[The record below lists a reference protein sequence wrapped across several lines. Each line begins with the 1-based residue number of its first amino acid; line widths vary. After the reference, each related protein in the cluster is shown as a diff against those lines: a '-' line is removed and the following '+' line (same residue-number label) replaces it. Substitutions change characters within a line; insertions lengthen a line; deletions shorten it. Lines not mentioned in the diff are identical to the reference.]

1 MEIKTIMKNKEIFK
15 EWFIKTYVQ
24 HFNEVPKIKDFD
36 VNKLKELEK
45 EKERKEI
52 EKYIGEVLKVVSL
65 SFFGKDLS
73 NEVLQKGR
81 NGDINLVRKV
91 SLYIMCDMLNFSKTL
106 AAEMI
111 KKDRT
116 TVIHHC
122 KTIGGILQVDKV
134 FRVKF
139 EKILRKLEERGLVTF
154 RYKNEEAKIYR
165 NH

>member
-15 EWFIKTYVQ
+15 DWFIKTYVQ
-24 HFNEVPKIKDFD
+24 HFNEVPKIKNFD
-36 VNKLKELEK
+36 TRKLKEIEK

-65 SFFGKDLS
+65 SLFGRDLS
-73 NEVLQKGR
+73 NEVLQKGKS
-81 NGDINLVRKV
+81 GDINLVRKI

-106 AAEMI
+106 TGDMV

-134 FRVKF
+134 FKKKF
-139 EKILRKLEERGLVTF
+139 ENILKKLEERGLVTF
-154 RYKNEEAKIYR
+154 SYKNEEAKIYK
-165 NH
+165 NY

>member
-15 EWFIKTYVQ
+15 DWFIKTYVQ
-24 HFNEVPKIKDFD
+24 HFNEVPKIKNFD
-36 VNKLKELEK
+36 TRKLKEIEK

-65 SFFGKDLS
+65 SLFGRDLS
-73 NEVLQKGR
+73 HEVLQKGKS
-81 NGDINLVRKV
+81 GDINLVRKI

-106 AAEMI
+106 TGDMV

-122 KTIGGILQVDKV
+122 KTIGEILQVDKV
-134 FRVKF
+134 FKKKF
-139 EKILRKLEERGLVTF
+139 ENILKKLEERGLVTF
-154 RYKNEEAKIYR
+154 RYKNEGAKIYR
-165 NH
+165 NY